1 MFGKKRNSIEMEG
14 NAGKLV
20 FESANLSGSQLITMG
35 STADTQEAE
44 MSGNIFLPF
53 FRLDLHETECK
64 LPIKM
69 SGARCV

>member
-1 MFGKKRNSIEMEG
+1 MEG

-53 FRLDLHETECK
+53 FSAGSAWNW
-64 LPIKM
+64 M
-69 SGARCV
+69 